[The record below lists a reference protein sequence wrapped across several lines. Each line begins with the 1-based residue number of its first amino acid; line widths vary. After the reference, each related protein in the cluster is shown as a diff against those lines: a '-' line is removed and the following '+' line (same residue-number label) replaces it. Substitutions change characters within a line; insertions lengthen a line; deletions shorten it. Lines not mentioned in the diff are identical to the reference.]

1 MWATAILLCKRTL
14 TTGFPQHDQ
23 IIIIF
28 DWTHCTPDIF
38 SVQLLFEIFFSY
50 FFCFT
55 FLSKALFMFT
65 THISSKLVTEKS
77 DRAFQQ
83 RSHTTGKR

>member
-38 SVQLLFEIFFSY
+38 SVQLLFEIFF
-50 FFCFT
+50 FV
-55 FLSKALFMFT
+55 FLLFYLSFESPFHVYN
-65 THISSKLVTEKS
+65 TH
-77 DRAFQQ
+77 FQ
-83 RSHTTGKR
+83 